1 MKELTI
7 GKIAKATDIGIET
20 IRFYEKMG
28 LLEEPP
34 RRPSGYRIFGKNDI
48 LRLRF
53 IRRAKDLGFT
63 LKEIKELLELRD
75 KHEKKKPVLKLA
87 KGKIS
92 DIEEK
97 ISSLKRMKHALERI
111 TSSCDHGRF
120 DEKCPLL
127 SALDEDFKEQ
137 HYE

>member
-7 GKIAKATDIGIET
+7 GKIAKATNTGIET
-20 IRFYEKMG
+20 IRFYEKQG
-28 LLEEPP
+28 LLEQPL
-34 RRPSGYRIFGKNDI
+34 RRPSGYRIYGDKDI

-75 KHEKKKPVLKLA
+75 KHERKKPVLRLA
-87 KGKIS
+87 ESKIS

-97 ISSLKRMKHALERI
+97 ISSLKKMRNALKI
-111 TSSCDHGRF
+111 LTSSCDHGQSNER
-120 DEKCPLL
+120 CPLL
-127 SALDEDFKEQ
+127 SALSSERG
-137 HYE
+137 

>member
-20 IRFYEKMG
+20 IRFYEKKG
-28 LLEEPP
+28 LLGEPL
-34 RRPSGYRIFGKNDI
+34 RRPSGYRIYGDKDI

-75 KHEKKKPVLKLA
+75 KHEKKKPVLRLA

-92 DIEEK
+92 DIEGK
-97 ISSLKRMKHALERI
+97 ISSLKKMKHALESL
-111 TSSCDHGRF
+111 TSSCDHGRL

-127 SALDEDFKEQ
+127 SALDEN
-137 HYE
+137 